1 MMRRSPMKRATKPMK
16 QGAGLS
22 RGTPMKAKR
31 KARPK
36 IDGID
41 YLALCRGQPCYLR
54 LAPMC
59 ANPETVV
66 PCHSNQARDGKG
78 MGIKATD
85 DKTVPGCH
93 LCHSLLDQGAKHTR
107 EEKFAAWDAAFE
119 RWKEDRAR
127 ILAQS
132 LRDAV

>member
-16 QGAGLS
+16 QKAGLS

-41 YLALCRGQPCYLR
+41 YLALCRGQPCYLMLPR
-54 LAPMC
+54 VTFHDMD
-59 ANPETVV
+59 TVV
-66 PCHSNQARDGKG
+66 PAHSNQSRHGKG
-78 MGIKATD
+78 MGLKAND
-85 DKTVPGCH
+85 NFTVPACYACH
-93 LCHSLLDQGAKHTR
+93 YQIDQGKDMTR

-132 LRDAV
+132 L

>member
-22 RGTPMKAKR
+22 RGAPMKAKR

-41 YLALCRGQPCYLR
+41 YLALCRGQDCYLR

-59 ANPETVV
+59 ASPDTVV
-66 PCHSNQARDGKG
+66 PAHSNQGAHGKG
-78 MGIKATD
+78 MGIKASDIYTI
-85 DKTVPGCH
+85 PA
-93 LCHSLLDQGAKHTR
+93 CHSCHALLDQGGKHSK
-107 EEKFAAWDAAFE
+107 EEKFAAWDAAFA

-127 ILAQS
+127 ILEQS
-132 LRDAV
+132 L